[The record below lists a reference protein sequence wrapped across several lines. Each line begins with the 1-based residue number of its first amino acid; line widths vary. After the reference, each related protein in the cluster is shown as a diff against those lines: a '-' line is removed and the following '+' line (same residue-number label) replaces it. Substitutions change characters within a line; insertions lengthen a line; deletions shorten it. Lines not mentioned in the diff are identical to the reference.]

1 MTAAQPQFA
10 LGSGARTPLG
20 WRDPVR
26 RFGGLAVAGVVTMVV
41 AAVALGLPM
50 VAVAGP
56 AGVLTVALVG
66 CAIGLRRTHPH
77 PRLGTANAITL
88 LRLAIVGLLL
98 SILFGGGVS
107 AAIIIALS
115 VVALSLD
122 GLDGHLAR
130 RQRLTSRFGAAFDME
145 VDSAF
150 ALVLSVLAAFGPA
163 GPLVLLLGL
172 PRYLLGVAGLAL
184 PWLNGTLPARYSRKV
199 VCVVQLVVLIVLQ
212 LPGLAT
218 WFALTL
224 VVAVA
229 GLLAWSFGIDVV
241 HLFRTR
247 TRSAG

>member
-26 RFGGLAVAGVVTMVV
+26 RFVGLAVAGVVTMVV

-107 AAIIIALS
+107 TSIGGSSVAERNLDRITVAVGLIWAATIIAL
-115 VVALSLD
+115 
-122 GLDGHLAR
+122 GLI
-130 RQRLTSRFGAAFDME
+130 TKS
-145 VDSAF
+145 
-150 ALVLSVLAAFGPA
+150 
-163 GPLVLLLGL
+163 
-172 PRYLLGVAGLAL
+172 
-184 PWLNGTLPARYSRKV
+184 
-199 VCVVQLVVLIVLQ
+199 
-212 LPGLAT
+212 
-218 WFALTL
+218 
-224 VVAVA
+224 
-229 GLLAWSFGIDVV
+229 
-241 HLFRTR
+241 
-247 TRSAG
+247 